1 MIKHPF
7 CCHTAI
13 TLLSHC
19 CHTILS
25 PPPLHPTEPNMLSH
39 YYHITVTPLSPK
51 PFLLPKSTSSPKESA
66 HPSKISD
73 ISSKKSHISPKNS
86 LVFSKMSDIF
96 SKMSLISS
104 KKWDIIEESAHLG
117 CAALW
122 QMWQKKTQNSWYI
135 RAREEYSFTPKDKTS
150 RPFDSFWKLVMAIS
164 ATPKEKSAVFHQ
176 SSPHWGHFKVYS
188 YRAERK

>member
-1 MIKHPF
+1 MTNHPF
-7 CCHTAI
+7 CCHIAV
-13 TLLSHC
+13 TLLSR
-19 CHTILS
+19 IL
-25 PPPLHPTEPNMLSH
+25 PTPPLHPIEQNLLSH
-39 YYHITVTPLSPK
+39 YYQNTVTPLSHYCHTTITEAISSPK
-51 PFLLPKSTSSPKESA
+51 INVFPKESA

-96 SKMSLISS
+96 SKIALIFW
-104 KKWDIIEESAHLG
+104 KKRDIIEESTHLG

-176 SSPHWGHFKVYS
+176 
-188 YRAERK
+188 